1 MLGDLFIPVKAVL
14 VAKPESMSIN
24 TRYIEFI
31 REKDDKHCV
40 ISMRPNA
47 NDDPLLIVVECSKS
61 ELEKKI
67 QDEQI
72 RLISKIINGAI
83 LKIGDIKG
91 GE

>member
-14 VAKPESMSIN
+14 ATKPVSMSIN

-31 REKDDKHCV
+31 REGDDKQCI

-47 NDDPLLIVVECSKS
+47 DDDPLLIVVECSKA